1 MNQFA
6 ITVMS
11 RDRVGIVRDIAH
23 QIAGLHGNIKD
34 LSQTVVSGYFTMI
47 LVSEFSVAMSAE
59 QLRSALISA
68 NQQRQDGVLPL
79 EIAVMAIDEE
89 AGGKNALAQR
99 IAPQDIYVLTASGED
114 RIGFVADVATFCA
127 DNQINILDLATLV
140 NEVQYMMIL
149 QVDLSRCTSLKS
161 IQRKLQQFV
170 QTSGI
175 RMVLQHNDIF
185 EATHGITMPN

>member
-89 AGGKNALAQR
+89 TGGKNALAQR

-161 IQRKLQQFV
+161 IHRKLQQFV